1 MSYIAH
7 YDSPDLGFISAQ
19 TREALKYIIIGRGSL
34 GESFFE
40 TVVRQAELGT
50 LVDSYDPDHWT
61 VRNCQ
66 NTIGLTW
73 SAAEYGSKKGHKDYL
88 STDPGQEPKVDENT
102 VFIVATDN
110 LASRSQAFDYWVESA
125 SPLLIDMRSSKD
137 LIRVISHSSC
147 EYEPDSH
154 EMLRWLYP
162 EGAQL
167 EQAERENDEGSCSM
181 RGSMM
186 HTLTAVSLASQHL
199 FRWLQDKHKGFCMQ
213 DYAPWTG
220 HSSCIHEGYNEV
232 NEEDLIDFSD
242 TYNERVNGRPFDF
255 RFRTTRAAVSAQE
268 AAEAL
273 L

>member
-19 TREALKYIIIGRGSL
+19 TREALNFIIVGRGSL
-34 GESFFE
+34 GESFFQ
-40 TVVRQAELGT
+40 TVIRQAEIGCLRT
-50 LVDSYDPDHWT
+50 AYDPDTWS

-66 NTIGLTW
+66 NTIGL
-73 SAAEYGSKKGHKDYL
+73 S
-88 STDPGQEPKVDENT
+88 PGLDGARKAHYDSLEQGDEPIGDSHT
-102 VFIVATDN
+102 VFVLATDN
-110 LASRSQAFDYWVESA
+110 LESRTQAYNHWLDSP
-125 SPLLIDMRSSKD
+125 SPLLLDMRSSKD
-137 LIRVISHSSC
+137 LIRVISHSHLD
-147 EYEPDSH
+147 YEPESQ
-154 EMLRWLYP
+154 EMLQWLYP

-186 HTLTAVSLASQHL
+186 HTLSAVSMASQHL
-199 FRWLQDKHKGFCMQ
+199 FRWFQNRHKGFLMQ

-220 HSSCIHEGYNEV
+220 NSSCIHTGYNEID
-232 NEEDLIDFSD
+232 NEDLIDFSD
-242 TYNERVNGRPFDF
+242 TYNERANGRPFHF
-255 RFRTTRAAVSAQE
+255 RFRATRAAESIQE

>member
-19 TREALKYIIIGRGSL
+19 TREALNFLVVGRGSL
-34 GESFFE
+34 GESFIE
-40 TVVRQAELGT
+40 TIVRQAEMG
-50 LVDSYDPDHWT
+50 VVRRCYDPDTWS

-66 NTIGLTW
+66 NTIGL
-73 SAAEYGSKKGHKDYL
+73 SPSLAGQRKAHYDSLE
-88 STDPGQEPKVDENT
+88 PGAPPPSDSST
-102 VFIVATDN
+102 VFILATDN
-110 LASRSQAFDYWVESA
+110 LESRTHAYNHWLESA

-154 EMLRWLYP
+154 EMLHWLYP

-199 FRWLQDKHKGFCMQ
+199 FRWLQNKHKGFCMQ

-232 NEEDLIDFSD
+232 NEEDLIDFSN

-255 RFRTTRAAVSAQE
+255 RFRTTRAAQSTQE